1 MRVDFEGVELKKSS
15 IEPPFTCLVS
25 TVVKSGCLA
34 EGSENVSTKNA
45 IGMRITTTR
54 IITTRKAMKSDWA
67 FNLDTLQ
74 IIVALRPGVHY
85 SDD

>member
-1 MRVDFEGVELKKSS
+1 
-15 IEPPFTCLVS
+15 
-25 TVVKSGCLA
+25 
-34 EGSENVSTKNA
+34 
-45 IGMRITTTR
+45 MRITTTR